1 MDFLDDPAEA
11 DFRTNA
17 KAWLAARAPA
27 VELVPGQ
34 SLPDDELIARA
45 RAWQQAKAAE
55 GYGAILWPADI
66 GGRAG
71 TPIEQVIFDE
81 EENHY
86 RVPTGPFVRMGMH
99 MAIPSILGHGTH
111 EQLQRFAPPTL
122 RGEMFWCQ
130 LFSEP
135 GAGSDLAAVRTRAVR
150 HNDGQR
156 DGWLINGQKVWS
168 SWAHHA
174 DYGFLLART
183 DPTLPKH
190 KGLSFFLI
198 DMRSPGIEVRPIRQ
212 ISGQSDFNETF
223 LTDVFVPDED
233 RIGAEGDGWACAMTV
248 LTSERIASGTEPER
262 SLGGIRGL
270 IGRAA
275 DAGILDSSA
284 AQERLARWYT
294 REQGLKYFHSRM
306 VTKLSKGQVIGAE
319 ASLSK
324 LVYATM
330 LQEVS
335 AFDMDLLGYA
345 GCVAEEGDRFRHQ
358 VFDNYYWSS
367 AMRIAGGTDEI
378 LRNQIAER
386 VLSLPGEP
394 RLDKDVPFD
403 QLS

>member
-1 MDFLDDPAEA
+1 MDFLDNPKEAE
-11 DFRTNA
+11 FRSQVKT
-17 KAWLAARAPA
+17 WLEAYAPA
-27 VELVPGQ
+27 AALLPGQ
-34 SLPDDELIARA
+34 SLSDDALIARA
-45 RAWQQAKAAE
+45 RAWQQAKAKA
-55 GYGAILWPADI
+55 GYGAILWPVDI
-66 GGRAG
+66 DGRAG

-81 EENHY
+81 EESQY

-99 MAIPSILGHGTH
+99 MAIPSILGHGSQG
-111 EQLQRFAPPTL
+111 QLLRFAPPTL
-122 RGEMFWCQ
+122 RGEMLWCQ

-150 HNDGQR
+150 HHDGGR

-223 LTDVFVPDED
+223 LTDVFVPDEN
-233 RIGAEGDGWACAMTV
+233 RVGAEGEGWACAMTV

-270 IGRAA
+270 IDRAA
-275 DAGILDSSA
+275 SAGVLESSA
-284 AQERLARWYT
+284 VQERLARWYT
-294 REQGLKYFHSRM
+294 REQGLKYFHSRL
-306 VTKLSKGQVIGAE
+306 VTKLSKGQTPGAE

-324 LVYATM
+324 LVYASM

-335 AFDMDLLGYA
+335 AFDMDVLGYA
-345 GCVAEEGDRFRHQ
+345 GCVAEEDDRFRHQ
-358 VFDNYYWSS
+358 IFDNYYWSS

-386 VLSLPGEP
+386 VLGLPGEP
-394 RLDKDVPFD
+394 RLDKDVPFN
-403 QLS
+403 QLP

>member
-1 MDFLDDPAEA
+1 MDFLDSPKEAE
-11 DFRTNA
+11 FRSQV
-17 KAWLAARAPA
+17 KAWLEAHAPTVA
-27 VELVPGQ
+27 LLPGQ
-34 SLPDDELIARA
+34 SLPDDALIARA
-45 RAWQQAKAAE
+45 RAWQQAKAKA
-55 GYGAILWPADI
+55 GYGAILWPVDI
-66 GGRAG
+66 DGRAG

-81 EENHY
+81 EESQY

-99 MAIPSILGHGTH
+99 MAIPSILGHGSQV
-111 EQLQRFAPPTL
+111 QLLRFAPPTL

-150 HNDGQR
+150 HKDGER

-183 DPTLPKH
+183 DPALPKH

-223 LTDVFVPDED
+223 LTDVFVPDEN
-233 RIGAEGDGWACAMTV
+233 RVGAEGEGWACAMTV

-270 IGRAA
+270 IDRAA
-275 DAGILDSSA
+275 RAGVLESSA
-284 AQERLARWYT
+284 VQERLARWYT
-294 REQGLKYFHSRM
+294 REQGLKYFHSRL
-306 VTKLSKGQVIGAE
+306 VTKLSKGKVPGAE

-345 GCVAEEGDRFRHQ
+345 GCVADVDDRFSHQ

-386 VLSLPGEP
+386 VLGLPAEL
-394 RLDKDVPFD
+394 RLDKDVPFN